1 MNSNFIKSL
10 MQAAF
15 IASQTFCSIFFLA
28 SLLAFSGLVLTG
40 CGGGKASSTSTENTL
55 PSPVAGS
62 INGEVLVPGPTGEAP
77 VIPSAL
83 ELLPQVSV
91 GQRQFA
97 DPNVLLNLRG
107 TVVAAKGA
115 QIVKTLWTQVTGP
128 QVIIPSPLA
137 LDNVVLMPDVS
148 IATQL
153 EFRLTAQD
161 SEDRVNSAT
170 VSILIKPVPT
180 FVKVIGG
187 VFNENSGTAV
197 FKVRLSAPS
206 ETPVTI
212 SYKTQ
217 DGSAKSNT
225 DYVTTSGEVVFAAGE
240 VIKEIP
246 VALINDVIEESDES
260 FSLQVTAIDGETTHA
275 NSGVVIIRN
284 GVEPVLPQSIQF
296 TDQGPIFIHFNEKYT
311 NVLNPVAPG
320 TGDIIYSSSNSS
332 IASVDARGVV
342 TGLDFGTTTIT
353 ATKLFDDIY
362 LSASNSYTLQVIKR
376 GATPVVSIRQSDAYS
391 VQLGAVVSLSGS
403 ASDVEDGLLPTAAQI
418 ATGKPIS
425 SLRWNSSID
434 GFLGYGDTI
443 NTTALTQGTHLITY
457 EVKDSDGNT
466 GSASITVLV
475 GNIAPLAT
483 PSASS
488 TFSGY
493 SPLKINDSDLSVALG
508 GLHSWSNV
516 SEEVA
521 VSGSPRWTVY
531 LSWQFLVTINTVDLY
546 TSEGFETSSITNT
559 LESLALRSY
568 EIEYLNSANTWIP
581 LVVVS
586 GNTALHRSHPV
597 TQVTTSQLRVIT
609 HGSAAQATYSRV
621 NELVVF
627 GTISSPVGSSS
638 VVK

>member
-1 MNSNFIKSL
+1 MNSNFIKSWI
-10 MQAAF
+10 QAAF

-62 INGEVLVPGPTGEAP
+62 INGEVLVPGPTGESP

-212 SYKTQ
+212 SYNTQ

-225 DYVTTSGEVVFAAGE
+225 DYVTTSGEVVFAVGE
-240 VIKEIP
+240 VIKEIS

-284 GVEPVLPQSIQF
+284 GVEPVLPESIQF
-296 TDQGPIFIHFNEKYT
+296 KDQGPIFIHFNEKYT

-332 IASVDARGVV
+332 IASVDAQGVV

-362 LSASNSYTLQVIKR
+362 LSATNSYTLQVVTR

-391 VQLGAVVSLSGS
+391 VQLGAVVNLSGS
-403 ASDVEDGLLPTAAQI
+403 ASDVEDGLLPTAAQM

-425 SLRWNSSID
+425 SLRWSSSID
-434 GFLGYGDTI
+434 GFLGYGDII
-443 NTTALTQGTHLITY
+443 NTRALTQGTHVITY

-483 PSASS
+483 ASASS

-546 TSEGFETSSITNT
+546 TSEGFTTSSITNT

-568 EIEYLNSANTWIP
+568 EIEYLNGANIWIP

-586 GNTALHRSHPV
+586 GNTAVHRSHPV

-609 HGSAAQATYSRV
+609 HGSAAQETYSRV

-627 GTISSPVGSSS
+627 GTTSSPVTGP
-638 VVK
+638 